1 MHIVRIVAAVVLPI
15 ALFACDNKGG
25 DAKATAATG
34 ASASAAAKT
43 TATGAASAAPT
54 ASAAPAKSGAG
65 W

>member
-25 DAKATAATG
+25 DAKAAAATG
-34 ASASAAAKT
+34 ASSAAAKT